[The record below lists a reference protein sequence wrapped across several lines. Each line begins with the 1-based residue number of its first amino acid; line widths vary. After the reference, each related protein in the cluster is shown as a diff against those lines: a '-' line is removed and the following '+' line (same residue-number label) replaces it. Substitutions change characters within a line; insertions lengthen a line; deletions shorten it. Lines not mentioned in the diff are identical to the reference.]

1 MLRLALV
8 LILAF
13 TSPSTLH
20 AQLSGHAT
28 GYAGGMMTQRD
39 SLFPVSPVF
48 SFTGIIQIDVA
59 SDEYQ
64 VGMSPFLG
72 MDASVVL
79 VEDRHELLS
88 TIRAGLQLDSPGHP
102 RMFGFFGG
110 GWPRTEQTWNVDTE
124 AWDGGK
130 GRAFGAGLSIALAR
144 ASFEGRYLI
153 DERFSGAERGAF
165 MLLAGYT
172 FGN

>member
-1 MLRLALV
+1 MVQKLALILV
-8 LILAF
+8 LAL
-13 TSPSTLH
+13 PSSSLS
-20 AQLSGHAT
+20 AQVSVHAT
-28 GYAGGMMTQRD
+28 GFAGAMVTERD
-39 SLFPVSPVF
+39 SLFPVSPAF
-48 SFTGIIQIDVA
+48 SFTGIIQINVA

-88 TIRAGLQLDSPGHP
+88 TIRTGLQLDSPGQP
-102 RMFGFFGG
+102 RLFGFFGG
-110 GWPRTEQTWNVDTE
+110 GWPRTEQTWNADTE
-124 AWDGGK
+124 AWDGGE
-130 GRAFGAGLSIALAR
+130 GRVYGAGLSITIAR

-153 DERFSGAERGAF
+153 DQRFSGAERGAM